1 MIKRKKLTTNTFLS
15 LLSDDHKDRFE
26 LSTQPIGDITSKN
39 VIEFKIGSKTC
50 FKFKNAGVLEQYQER
65 INRLFLSEI
74 EVSHSAFAYVKNK
87 SYLEMFESH
96 RNGYYFLRVDIK
108 SFFHNISRQLIAD
121 SLSGY
126 ISDEDFIKNK
136 QKLMDAFINLIT
148 LNVTKEQSSFV
159 GRQILPIGFKTSPAV
174 SNIIFRRF
182 DNLIQSLCSKNN
194 IVYTRYADDMLFSSP
209 LGFKFLHTERFMNEL
224 SYILSLGGFSI
235 NNKKTL
241 KDKHMITLNG
251 YVIESSL
258 TSGKIASIR
267 ISNKKTDTISKLIN
281 KLEYDVDSKLIMR
294 KLFGLTS
301 EKVKPQFSSKKN
313 KFIDQYYESQLLNAI
328 AGYRA
333 YLISIV
339 KFNLKYNC
347 VEQKYILK
355 YQRMIDKLSVHILK
369 RSNW

>member
-26 LSTQPIGDITSKN
+26 LSSQPIGDITSSN

-65 INRLFLSEI
+65 INRMFLSDV
-74 EVSHSAFAYVKNK
+74 EVSHSAFAYVKSK

-96 RNGYYFLRVDIK
+96 RHGYYFLRVDIK
-108 SFFHNISRQLIAD
+108 SFFHSISHQLITD

-126 ISDEDFIKNK
+126 VSDEDFIKGK

-148 LNVTKEQSSFV
+148 LNVTKEHSLFV
-159 GRQILPIGFKTSPAV
+159 GKRILPIGFKTSPTI

-209 LGFKFLHTERFMNEL
+209 LDFKFLHTEKFMNEL
-224 SYILSLGGFSI
+224 SYILSLGGFSV

-251 YVIESSL
+251 YVIENHS
-258 TSGKIASIR
+258 TSGKAASIR
-267 ISNKKTDTISKLIN
+267 ISNKKTDIISRLIN
-281 KLEYDVDSKLIMR
+281 KLEYNVDSKLIMR
-294 KLFGLTS
+294 KLFGLS
-301 EKVKPQFSSKKN
+301 DSKIKVKFISKKN
-313 KFIDQYYESQLLNAI
+313 KFIDEYYESQLLNAM
-328 AGYRA
+328 AGYRS
-333 YLISIV
+333 YLISII
-339 KFNLKYNC
+339 KFNIKYNC
-347 VEQKYILK
+347 VERKYIDK
-355 YQRMIDKLSVHILK
+355 YQWMIDKLSQHILK
-369 RSNW
+369 RSTW